1 MCKHCVAVGGVN
13 DEGNSKGVSWES
25 TKYMAHSLHVK
36 HEEEEQQLSQANAK
50 LFATTIVNHHD
61 SLQSVDNASDL
72 SSSLPVEA
80 IVEGIRH
87 MAVSNNNS
95 TSAQESSPSSL
106 AEGIRCMNIGSDV
119 GGSQGT
125 KHTPRRQ
132 ARPHINAICEEEILR
147 RSLD

>member
-1 MCKHCVAVGGVN
+1 
-13 DEGNSKGVSWES
+13 
-25 TKYMAHSLHVK
+25 
-36 HEEEEQQLSQANAK
+36 
-50 LFATTIVNHHD
+50 
-61 SLQSVDNASDL
+61 
-72 SSSLPVEA
+72 
-80 IVEGIRH
+80 

-132 ARPHINAICEEEILR
+132 ARPHINAICEEEILC